1 MNRSFYLIFAIVFAL
16 AALVGVMVAVNTP
29 VQAAPGLAPAAAPT
43 PAVSGY
49 SQKSPTE
56 LTWLSGVATTAD
68 GGSTAQLVSAWQA
81 TDIQY
86 IIDQTA
92 VNTVTLKLQF
102 SNDGTNWTDGVTL
115 VTDNAADA
123 AALSQ
128 AAVFGKWARVYADVT
143 NTNPVTITA
152 IGIMK

>member
-1 MNRSFYLIFAIVFAL
+1 MKAKNLIL
-16 AALVGVMVAVNTP
+16 TVAVTMVVVMAFFAAFAVP
-29 VQAAPGLAPAAAPT
+29 SAQAGPMAAPT
-43 PAVSGY
+43 PVVSGY
-49 SQKSPTE
+49 SAKPASE
-56 LTWLSGVATTAD
+56 LTWLAGVATTAD
-68 GGSTAQLVSAWQA
+68 GGSTALNVAGWQA

-86 IIDQTA
+86 VIDQGTT
-92 VNTVTLKLQF
+92 NTVTLKLQF
-102 SNDGTNWTDGVTL
+102 SNDGVNWTDGATL

-123 AALSQ
+123 SVLSQ

>member
-1 MNRSFYLIFAIVFAL
+1 MKAKNLIL
-16 AALVGVMVAVNTP
+16 TVAVTMVVVMAFFAAFASVP
-29 VQAAPGLAPAAAPT
+29 SVQAGPMAAPT
-43 PAVSGY
+43 PVVSGY
-49 SQKSPTE
+49 SAKPASE
-56 LTWLSGVATTAD
+56 LTWLAGVATTAD
-68 GGSTAQLVSAWQA
+68 GGSTALNVAGWQA

-86 IIDQTA
+86 VIDQGTT
-92 VNTVTLKLQF
+92 NTVTLKLQF
-102 SNDGTNWTDGVTL
+102 SNDGVNWTDGATL

-123 AALSQ
+123 SVLSQ